1 MKYLPLLFTILIGLK
16 INAQEQEKVLVKG
29 TVVDAENQK
38 LIPYAQIA
46 SFQQMKVFSA
56 DVAGEFNLMLSADDS
71 IRVVVM
77 GFEAVNVAVQTIL
90 NSAQPFEIKLRHASI
105 PLKEVLI
112 RSESA
117 NDHLAK
123 VMPKD
128 IIMGYVNPIHP
139 TLREDFGGRA
149 PLLAAIIKP
158 IDFAYNRLSRVE
170 KNKRRAKRLL
180 VTESVQAQYSK
191 ELVAEITGLK
201 GQELDNFFVYCNT
214 NIEMKRNESV
224 PMIRIKIINA
234 WEKYRRSNLPK

>member
-1 MKYLPLLFTILIGLK
+1 MKYLPLLFTILIGLR
-16 INAQEQEKVLVKG
+16 INAQEQAKVVVKG
-29 TVVDAENQK
+29 TVIDAENQK
-38 LIPYAQIA
+38 FIPYAQIA

-56 DVAGEFNLMLSADDS
+56 DVAGDFFLMLDPSDS

-77 GFEAVNVAVQTIL
+77 GFEPANVAVQTIV
-90 NSAQPFEIKLRHASI
+90 NSPKPFEIRLRHVSI
-105 PLKEVLI
+105 PLKEVII

-123 VMPKD
+123 VMPSD
-128 IIMGYVNPIHP
+128 IKMGYINPIHP

-149 PLLAAIIKP
+149 PLLSVFVKP
-158 IDFAYNRLSRVE
+158 IDFAYNRLSSVE

-180 VTESVQAQYSK
+180 VTESVQNQYSK

-201 GQELDNFFVYCNT
+201 GKELDDFFVYCNT
-214 NIEMKRNESV
+214 NIEMKRKESV

-234 WEKYRRSNLPK
+234 WEKYRHAKPSQ

>member
-56 DVAGEFNLMLSADDS
+56 DVAGDFNLMLSPDDS

-77 GFEAVNVAVQTIL
+77 GFESANVTVKTIM
-90 NSAQPFEIKLRHASI
+90 NSAKPYEIRLRHAYI
-105 PLKEVLI
+105 PLKEVVI
-112 RSESA
+112 QSETA

-170 KNKRRAKRLL
+170 KNKRRAKKLL
-180 VTESVQAQYSK
+180 VTESIRNQYSK

-201 GQELDNFFVYCNT
+201 GKELDDFFVYCNT
-214 NIEMKRNESV
+214 NIEMKRNEIA

-234 WEKYRRSNLPK
+234 WEKYRKGQLPK